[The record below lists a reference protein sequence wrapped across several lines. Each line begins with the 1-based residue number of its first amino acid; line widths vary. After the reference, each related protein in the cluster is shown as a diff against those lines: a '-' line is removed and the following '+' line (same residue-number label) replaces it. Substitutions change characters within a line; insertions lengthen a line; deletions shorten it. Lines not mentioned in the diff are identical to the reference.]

1 VVDEVALVEALESG
15 HLAAAG
21 LDVFVGEPY
30 ASPRLLGS
38 PHLVLL
44 PHIGSATFGTRRRMT
59 ELACNG
65 LCEVLAGRE
74 PPNLVAAP

>member
-1 VVDEVALVEALESG
+1 MPLESG
-15 HLAAAG
+15 HLGAAG

-30 ASPRLLGS
+30 ASPRLLQS

-59 ELACNG
+59 ELACRG
-65 LCEVLAGRE
+65 LCDVLAGRE
-74 PPNLVAAP
+74 PPNLVTAL